1 MMTDREY
8 RLMLITS
15 VWINLAGSEPT
26 KLIEYLRE
34 QDNDR
39 AIDAVL
45 FALGFDP
52 EKTHNPLPDM
62 TLMEELDGLA

>member
-1 MMTDREY
+1 MTDREY
-8 RLMLITS
+8 KLALIAS
-15 VWINLAGSEPT
+15 MWGELAGGKPS
-26 KLIEYLRE
+26 KLMAYLRE

-39 AIDAVL
+39 GIDAVL

-52 EKTHNPLPDM
+52 EKIHNPLPDI